1 MLNLDE
7 TVTINSSYNITRDL
21 YLQMFGYGFPAAV
34 VVSFV
39 RAQVPEI
46 DLLQLIP
53 GYYLL
58 LIFSFFAI
66 LVTGSDLLL
75 RIAPEI
81 DGKKSWG
88 TKTYT
93 KMQSTLSL
101 KYILTFASLAVIFVF
116 NIIFPL
122 SLDSFNSF
130 DGETLENTWSYYDV
144 NTLETALLFILIS
157 TSQFP
162 VFGMLKL
169 TTEKDLII
177 LPEYWK
183 IVSIIAFVLSGILT
197 PTVDGY
203 TQLNFAFSGI
213 FLYFFL
219 IFLIQKRL
227 TIKLNG
233 ISTLG

>member
-21 YLQMFGYGFPAAV
+21 YLQCFGYGFPAAV
-34 VVSFV
+34 VINFV

-58 LIFSFFAI
+58 LLFSFFVI
-66 LVTGSDLLL
+66 LVIGSDLFLS
-75 RIAPEI
+75 IAPEI
-81 DGKKSWG
+81 DAKKAWG

-93 KMQSTLSL
+93 KMQSILSL
-101 KYILTFASLAVIFVF
+101 KYILTFAVLAVILVF

-122 SLDSFNSF
+122 SLDSFNTF
-130 DGETLENTWSYYDV
+130 DGDTLENTWSYNDV

-162 VFGMLKL
+162 IFGMLKL
-169 TTEKDLII
+169 TTEKDFLI
-177 LPEYWK
+177 LPDYWK
-183 IVSIIAFVLSGILT
+183 IVSVIAFILSGIVT

-203 TQLNFAFSGI
+203 TQFNFAFSGI
-213 FLYFFL
+213 SLYFLLFFL
-219 IFLIQKRL
+219 VQKRL
-227 TIKLNG
+227 IIKFIG